1 MSFLMEY
8 PLPPEAKAFQQE
20 VRRFVSTEM
29 THALTEELESGEWG
43 TGQGPL
49 GRKFLK
55 KLGEKKWLGL
65 TWPVEYGGLG
75 KTFMHKFA
83 LTEELDYRHAPWPGM
98 GSFVVGPCLM
108 MFGTPEQKKTYLPR
122 IAAGEWLFALG
133 YTEPNAGSDLA
144 SLSLSAVEDGDDF
157 VLNGQK
163 IFQSESHSADFV
175 WLAARTDATVAKH
188 KGISLFIVPTHSK
201 GMTLQPMYTMGGH
214 RNNIV
219 YYDNVRIPKGSL
231 VGEKNKG
238 WYYVAAA
245 LDLERIFPIGGLMRE
260 VEELIA
266 FAKSSHA
273 GNPPAMED
281 AVQRNRI
288 SQVLIEAH
296 VLRTHAF
303 RVAWMQD
310 QSLVPNIEASIQK
323 LLIREMYQRVATLAY
338 QVLGQYG
345 QIRKGHPLAV
355 LHGKFEH
362 MARHSPTMTITA
374 GSSEIQR
381 NIIATRGLGLPR

>member
-1 MSFLMEY
+1 MDY
-8 PLPPEAKAFQQE
+8 PLPPEAKDFQRD
-20 VRRFVSTEM
+20 VRHFLDKEM
-29 THALTEELESGEWG
+29 TADLLAEMQSGEWG

-55 KLGEKKWLGL
+55 KVGEQKWLGL

-98 GSFVVGPCLM
+98 GTFVVGPCLM
-108 MFGTPEQKKTYLPR
+108 MFGTPEQKQTYLPK

-144 SLSLSAVEDGDDF
+144 ALSLSAVEDGDDF

-175 WLAARTDATVAKH
+175 WLAARTDSSVAKH

-201 GMTLQPMYTMGGH
+201 GMTLQPMYTMSGH

-219 YYDNVRIPKGSL
+219 YYDNVRIPKGNL

-245 LDLERIFPIGGLMRE
+245 LDLERIFPIGGLMHD

-273 GNPPAMED
+273 GNPPALD
-281 AVQRNRI
+281 GAVLRNRI
-288 SQVLIEAH
+288 SQILIEAH

-310 QSLVPNIEASIQK
+310 QGQVPNIEASIQK
-323 LLIREMYQRVATLAY
+323 ILIREMYQRVATLAY
-338 QVLGQYG
+338 QALGQYG
-345 QIRKGHPLAV
+345 QVREGHPLAV
-355 LHGKFEH
+355 LKGKFEL
-362 MARHSPTMTITA
+362 MSRHSPIMTITA